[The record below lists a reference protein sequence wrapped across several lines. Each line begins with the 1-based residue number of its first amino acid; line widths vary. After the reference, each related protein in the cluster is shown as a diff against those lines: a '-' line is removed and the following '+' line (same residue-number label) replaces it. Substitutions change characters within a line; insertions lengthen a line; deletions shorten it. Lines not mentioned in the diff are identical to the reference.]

1 MILKIL
7 FDRAKLERV
16 FAKPFLA
23 AFDGHN
29 EAVNLLEKHPLRLST
44 IISGARDGQ
53 VKVWHLVSRKCV
65 QTVQAHNGPV
75 NGFFKFILVKT

>member
-1 MILKIL
+1 
-7 FDRAKLERV
+7 LERV

-23 AFDGHN
+23 SFDGHN

-44 IISGARDGQ
+44 VLSGARDGQ
-53 VKVWHLVSRKCV
+53 VKVWHLVTKKCL

-75 NGFFKFILVKT
+75 NG